1 MVALSACGASDDA
14 AKVALTAP
22 QAVPTTVDVS
32 KLDAPIVAF
41 GSGDLDPS
49 IAACQD
55 LNGFVN
61 AKWLKANPVPS
72 DRTSWGSFE
81 VLANRSLTIQHVLVE
96 QLVRGSLSAGSVDA
110 KIAELWRTGSDEAA
124 IDKAGITPLQPQ
136 LQTIDALTDAPAI
149 AAWLRNSYAQGQG
162 FVFSFDAN
170 ADYKIPSR

>member
-55 LNGFVN
+55 LHEFVN
-61 AKWLKANPVPS
+61 AKSLKANPVPA
-72 DRTSWGSFE
+72 DRTSWGRFE
-81 VLANRSLTIQHVLVE
+81 VLANRSLTTPHVLVD
-96 QLVRGSLSAGSVDA
+96 QLERGSLSAGSGDA
-110 KIAELWRTGSDEAA
+110 
-124 IDKAGITPLQPQ
+124 
-136 LQTIDALTDAPAI
+136 QT
-149 AAWLRNSYAQGQG
+149 
-162 FVFSFDAN
+162 
-170 ADYKIPSR
+170 